1 MQTTLRMDLP
11 SFDYRRWSPI
21 SWGATTFTH
30 FKCTAHSHRISI
42 GEIGSTGGWFNYL
55 LCFSLSIAC
64 LSRYD
69 SAQWN
74 RTEIAKA
81 NASCRC
87 GFWKKSNLLA
97 RSCWNSQ
104 RHQPFH
110 KFFLLSYWSN
120 SAVLDSLYALIEA
133 IESILFVQFDPIR
146 KGKDR
151 KRKWRDI

>member
-1 MQTTLRMDLP
+1 MR
-11 SFDYRRWSPI
+11 F
-21 SWGATTFTH
+21 AH
-30 FKCTAHSHRISI
+30 FKCTALKRRGLGSV
-42 GEIGSTGGWFNYL
+42 GEREILCFSRESTGFNYL

-74 RTEIAKA
+74 RTEIVKA
-81 NASCRC
+81 NASCRFD
-87 GFWKKSNLLA
+87 FWKKSNLLA
-97 RSCWNSQ
+97 HSCWHFQ

-120 SAVLDSLYALIEA
+120 SGVLDSLYALIGA

-146 KGKDR
+146 KKGKVR
-151 KRKWRDI
+151 REREEKFNPS